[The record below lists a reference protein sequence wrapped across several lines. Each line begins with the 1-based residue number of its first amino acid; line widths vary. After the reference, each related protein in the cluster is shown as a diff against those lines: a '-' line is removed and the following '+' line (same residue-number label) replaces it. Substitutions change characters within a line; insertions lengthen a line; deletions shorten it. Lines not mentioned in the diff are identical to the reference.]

1 MSQRFLGAMT
11 ASVVALAVLQACQ
24 RPHAMAAA
32 DEAIDERIAMA
43 EDAAPPRMPA
53 SPSIAPAKAARPA
66 LPTQPAQPTNPLSDP
81 AISARIA
88 ASLRSDPDMAGADVS
103 VNTDHGV
110 VHLAGRVKSTEQ
122 AAIATLHAQRPD
134 GVMRIESHLAVEA
147 G

>member
-11 ASVVALAVLQACQ
+11 ASVVTLALLQACQ

-32 DEAIDERIAMA
+32 DEAVEDRIAMA
-43 EDAAPPRMPA
+43 QD
-53 SPSIAPAKAARPA
+53 ARPA
-66 LPTQPAQPTNPLSDP
+66 PAPSPPSAAAAKATPPVPPMQATQPAEPLSDP

-88 ASLRSDPDMAGADVS
+88 ASLRDDPEMAGADVS

-110 VHLAGRVKSTEQ
+110 VNLAGRVKSTEQ